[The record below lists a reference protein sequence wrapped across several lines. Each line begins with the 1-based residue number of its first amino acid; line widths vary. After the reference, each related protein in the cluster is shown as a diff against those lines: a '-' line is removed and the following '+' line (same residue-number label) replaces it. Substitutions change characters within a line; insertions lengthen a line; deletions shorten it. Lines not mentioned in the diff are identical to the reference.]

1 MSSYAP
7 GAVFYGEFTT
17 CSSTGAAAN
26 ADSLPTAIA
35 NHNGTDDTGFVLT
48 VANIDTGRYRVS
60 GTVPTGYAQGDR
72 FAISVSAAIGGV
84 ATKSVIQ
91 CCDVRVAPLTDGA
104 GVVTANIT
112 QLLASVLTESTPGS
126 LAAAFKKLLD
136 VSSPT
141 FTVASALQS
150 GDSFARIGNAGSAL
164 TAIGD
169 TRLALL
175 DAAVSSRSTYAGA
188 DTPGTTTHW
197 PPRRR
202 RRRRAAHLCRYLPV
216 RWSHPCRPERR
227 QYRASAPL
235 YLIRHRFGWEPEHA
249 DQQPLGM
256 RRLR

>member
-1 MSSYAP
+1 M
-7 GAVFYGEFTT
+7 
-17 CSSTGAAAN
+17 
-26 ADSLPTAIA
+26 
-35 NHNGTDDTGFVLT
+35 LT

-112 QLLASVLTESTPGS
+112 QLLASVLTESAPGS

-188 DTPGTTTHW
+188 DTPGTTTLLSRIGTPANGTVSADIALVEGH
-197 PPRRR
+197 
-202 RRRRAAHLCRYLPV
+202 AAAADSTATSLLGLLQIVSGLVGMNCGIRNTAY
-216 RWSHPCRPERR
+216 
-227 QYRASAPL
+227 SAGQLTSADICL
-235 YLIRHRFGWEPEHA
+235 YDGATHAALNDGSTGLLHRFTLSGTVSGGNLSTQTSSLSA
-249 DQQPLGM
+249 
-256 RRLR
+256 